1 MTILEDY
8 FRYRGHKAL
17 SLSGSTSGDERE
29 KRMDE
34 FNAPDSPY
42 FIFLLSTRAGG
53 LGLNL
58 ATADTVIIFD
68 SDWNPMIHIPA
79 GFMKTIANPSVNW
92 LYQSEPCPG
101 TNGRTI
107 PMPRGKVIG
116 GSSSINGLIFSR
128 GQKMDFDVWAQKG
141 NRGWSYDD
149 VLPYF
154 CRYESHENSE
164 DNNLRGQSGEMTITD
179 LKWRDPLCEAFI
191 RGAESIGIPRNPD
204 YNGAYQEGTSY
215 VQRTSTGKLRMSAA
229 RAFLKPARKRRNLRV
244 ITNAHATKI
253 LLDGKRATGVAYKRG
268 GFSGRSDEVHAS
280 REVIISG
287 GTINSPQLL
296 QLSGIGPTNLLNNL
310 GVEVLHNLPGVGE
323 NLRDHYGARLTARA
337 KNVDTINELA
347 HGPKLVGE
355 IVKYFLGRRSI
366 LELGPTLV
374 YCFWHSDEMIRNA
387 DLQISFTPASY
398 DEGKQAKLDREP
410 GFSLAAW
417 QQRPE
422 SLGYVRARNKNP
434 FEKPQIQPNY
444 LSHEEDR
451 RVLLAGIKIS
461 RRLMNT
467 EALAPYFDY
476 EGYPGAHVQ
485 KDDELLDVARQ
496 RSTTLYHLMGT
507 CRMATKTDPTAVVDD
522 QLCIHGLQ
530 NIRVIDASVMP
541 SMPSANLNAAV
552 MMIAEKGAD
561 MILGK
566 PPL

>member
-1 MTILEDY
+1 MAEQYDYVIVGAGTAGCVLANRLTACGKYTVCLLE
-8 FRYRGHKAL
+8 
-17 SLSGSTSGDERE
+17 
-29 KRMDE
+29 
-34 FNAPDSPY
+34 
-42 FIFLLSTRAGG
+42 AGP
-53 LGLNL
+53 
-58 ATADTVIIFD
+58 

-164 DNNLRGQSGEMTITD
+164 DNNFRGQSGEMTITD

-229 RAFLKPARKRRNLRV
+229 RAFLKPARKRQNLRV

-268 GFSGRSDEVHAS
+268 GVLGRLDEVHAS

-530 NIRVIDASVMP
+530 NIRVIDASIMP

>member
-1 MTILEDY
+1 MADQFDYVIVGAGTAGCVLANRLTACGKYTVCLLE
-8 FRYRGHKAL
+8 
-17 SLSGSTSGDERE
+17 
-29 KRMDE
+29 
-34 FNAPDSPY
+34 
-42 FIFLLSTRAGG
+42 AGPP
-53 LGLNL
+53 
-58 ATADTVIIFD
+58 
-68 SDWNPMIHIPA
+68 DWNPMIHIPA

-107 PMPRGKVIG
+107 PMPRGKVLG
-116 GSSSINGLIFSR
+116 GSSSINGLIFNR

-154 CRYESHENSE
+154 RRYESHEDSP
-164 DNNLRGQSGEMTITD
+164 DASYRGQTGEMTITD

-191 RGAESIGIPRNPD
+191 KGAESIGIPRNPD

-229 RAFLKPARKRRNLRV
+229 RAFLKPARKRQNLRV

-253 LLDGKRATGVAYKRG
+253 LLDGKRVIGVAYNRG
-268 GFSGRSDEVHAS
+268 GANGRPDQVYAG
-280 REVIISG
+280 REVIIAG

-296 QLSGIGPTNLLNNL
+296 QLSGIGSTKLLHDL
-310 GVEVLHNLPGVGE
+310 GIEVKHELAGVGE

-337 KNVDTINELA
+337 KNINTINELA
-347 HGPKLVGE
+347 QGPKLVGE

-398 DEGKQAKLDREP
+398 KEGKQAKLDNEP
-410 GFSLAAW
+410 GFSLASW

-476 EGYPGAHVQ
+476 EDYPGVHIQ
-485 KDDELLDVARQ
+485 NDDELLDVARQ
-496 RSTTLYHLMGT
+496 RSTTVYHLMGT
-507 CRMATKTDPTAVVDD
+507 CRMAPANDPTGVVDD
-522 QLCIHGLQ
+522 QLRVHGMQ
-530 NIRVIDASVMP
+530 NLRVIDASIMP

-561 MILGK
+561 MVLDK

>member
-1 MTILEDY
+1 MAEQYDYVIVGAGTAGCVLANRLTACGKYTVCLLE
-8 FRYRGHKAL
+8 
-17 SLSGSTSGDERE
+17 
-29 KRMDE
+29 
-34 FNAPDSPY
+34 
-42 FIFLLSTRAGG
+42 AGPP
-53 LGLNL
+53 
-58 ATADTVIIFD
+58 
-68 SDWNPMIHIPA
+68 DWNPMIHIPA

-107 PMPRGKVIG
+107 PMPRGKVLG
-116 GSSSINGLIFSR
+116 GSSSINGLIFNR

-154 CRYESHENSE
+154 RRYESHEDSP
-164 DNNLRGQSGEMTITD
+164 DASYRGQTGEMTITD

-191 RGAESIGIPRNPD
+191 KGAESIGIPRNPD

-229 RAFLKPARKRRNLRV
+229 RAFLKPARKRQNLRV

-253 LLDGKRATGVAYKRG
+253 LLDGKRAIGVAYKRG
-268 GFSGRSDEVHAS
+268 GANGRPDQVYAG
-280 REVIISG
+280 REVIIAG

-296 QLSGIGPTNLLNNL
+296 QLSGIGPAKLLNDL
-310 GVEVLHNLPGVGE
+310 GIKIAHDLAGVGE

-337 KNVDTINELA
+337 KNVNTINELA

-398 DEGKQAKLDREP
+398 KEGKQAKLDKEP

-451 RVLLAGIKIS
+451 RVLLAGIKVS

-476 EGYPGAHVQ
+476 EDYPGVHVQ
-485 KDDELLDVARQ
+485 NDNELLDVARQ

-507 CRMATKTDPTAVVDD
+507 CRMAPATDPTGVVDD
-522 QLCIHGLQ
+522 QLRVHGIQ
-530 NIRVIDASVMP
+530 NLRVIDASIMP

-561 MILGK
+561 MVLGK

>member
-1 MTILEDY
+1 MAEQYDYVIVGAGTAGCVLANRLTACGKYTVCLLE
-8 FRYRGHKAL
+8 
-17 SLSGSTSGDERE
+17 
-29 KRMDE
+29 
-34 FNAPDSPY
+34 
-42 FIFLLSTRAGG
+42 AGP
-53 LGLNL
+53 
-58 ATADTVIIFD
+58 

-164 DNNLRGQSGEMTITD
+164 DSNFRGQSGEMTITD

-268 GFSGRSDEVHAS
+268 GVSGRSDEVHAS

-323 NLRDHYGARLTARA
+323 NLRDHFGARLTARA

-530 NIRVIDASVMP
+530 NIRVIDASIMP

>member
-1 MTILEDY
+1 MAEQYDYVIVGAGTAGCVLANRLTACGKYTVCLLE
-8 FRYRGHKAL
+8 
-17 SLSGSTSGDERE
+17 
-29 KRMDE
+29 
-34 FNAPDSPY
+34 
-42 FIFLLSTRAGG
+42 AGP
-53 LGLNL
+53 
-58 ATADTVIIFD
+58 

-92 LYQSEPCPG
+92 LYQSEPCLG

-107 PMPRGKVIG
+107 PMPRGKVHG
-116 GSSSINGLIFSR
+116 GSSSINGLIFNR

-154 CRYESHENSE
+154 RRYESHEDSP
-164 DNNLRGQSGEMTITD
+164 DASYRGQTGEMTITD

-191 RGAESIGIPRNPD
+191 KGAESIGIPRNPD

-268 GFSGRSDEVHAS
+268 GVSGRPDEVHAS

-530 NIRVIDASVMP
+530 NIRVIDASIMP

>member
-1 MTILEDY
+1 MAGQFDYVIVGAGTAGCVLANRLTACGKYTVCLLE
-8 FRYRGHKAL
+8 
-17 SLSGSTSGDERE
+17 
-29 KRMDE
+29 
-34 FNAPDSPY
+34 
-42 FIFLLSTRAGG
+42 AGPP
-53 LGLNL
+53 
-58 ATADTVIIFD
+58 
-68 SDWNPMIHIPA
+68 DWNPMIHIPA

-92 LYQSEPCPG
+92 LYQSEPCTG

-107 PMPRGKVIG
+107 PMPRGKVLG
-116 GSSSINGLIFSR
+116 GSSSINGLIFNR

-154 CRYESHENSE
+154 RRYESHEDSP
-164 DNNLRGQSGEMTITD
+164 DASYRGQTGEMTITD

-191 RGAESIGIPRNPD
+191 KGAESIGIPRNPD

-229 RAFLKPARKRRNLRV
+229 RAFLKPARKRQNLRV

-253 LLDGKRATGVAYKRG
+253 LLDGKRAIGVAYNRG
-268 GFSGRSDEVHAS
+268 GANGRPDQVYAG
-280 REVIISG
+280 REVIIAG

-296 QLSGIGPTNLLNNL
+296 QLSGIGSAKLLNDL
-310 GVEVLHNLPGVGE
+310 GIAVAHDLAGVGE

-337 KNVDTINELA
+337 KNVNTINELA
-347 HGPKLVGE
+347 QGPKLVGE
-355 IVKYFLGRRSI
+355 IVKYFLGKRSI

-398 DEGKQAKLDREP
+398 KEGKQAKLDNEP

-451 RVLLAGIKIS
+451 RVLLAGIKVS

-476 EGYPGAHVQ
+476 EGYPGVHIQ
-485 KDDELLDVARQ
+485 NDDELLDVARQ

-507 CRMATKTDPTAVVDD
+507 CRMGTETDPTAVVDD
-522 QLCIHGLQ
+522 KLRIHGLQ
-530 NIRVIDASVMP
+530 NLRVIDASIMP

-561 MILGK
+561 MVLGK

>member
-1 MTILEDY
+1 MAEQYDYVIVGAGTAGCVLANRLTACGKYTVCLLE
-8 FRYRGHKAL
+8 
-17 SLSGSTSGDERE
+17 
-29 KRMDE
+29 
-34 FNAPDSPY
+34 
-42 FIFLLSTRAGG
+42 AGP
-53 LGLNL
+53 
-58 ATADTVIIFD
+58 

-310 GVEVLHNLPGVGE
+310 GVEVLHSLPGVGE

-355 IVKYFLGRRSI
+355 IIKYFLGRRSI

-530 NIRVIDASVMP
+530 NIRVIDASIMP

>member
-1 MTILEDY
+1 MAEQYDYVIVGAGTAGCVLANRLTACGKYTVCLLE
-8 FRYRGHKAL
+8 
-17 SLSGSTSGDERE
+17 
-29 KRMDE
+29 
-34 FNAPDSPY
+34 
-42 FIFLLSTRAGG
+42 AGP
-53 LGLNL
+53 
-58 ATADTVIIFD
+58 

-154 CRYESHENSE
+154 CSYESHENSE

-296 QLSGIGPTNLLNNL
+296 QLSGIGQTNLLNNL
-310 GVEVLHNLPGVGE
+310 GVEVLHSLPGVGE

-355 IVKYFLGRRSI
+355 IIKYFLGRRSI

-374 YCFWHSDEMIRNA
+374 YCFWHSDEMISNA

-422 SLGYVRARNKNP
+422 RLGYVRARNKNP

-530 NIRVIDASVMP
+530 NIRVIDASIMP

>member
-1 MTILEDY
+1 MAEQYDYVIVGAGTAGCVLANRLTACGKYTVCLLE
-8 FRYRGHKAL
+8 
-17 SLSGSTSGDERE
+17 
-29 KRMDE
+29 
-34 FNAPDSPY
+34 
-42 FIFLLSTRAGG
+42 AGP
-53 LGLNL
+53 
-58 ATADTVIIFD
+58 

-164 DNNLRGQSGEMTITD
+164 DNNFRGQSGEMTITD

-522 QLCIHGLQ
+522 QLRIHGLQ
-530 NIRVIDASVMP
+530 NIRVIDASIMP

>member
-1 MTILEDY
+1 MAERYDYVIVGAGTAGCVLANRLTACGKYTVCLLE
-8 FRYRGHKAL
+8 
-17 SLSGSTSGDERE
+17 
-29 KRMDE
+29 
-34 FNAPDSPY
+34 
-42 FIFLLSTRAGG
+42 AGPP
-53 LGLNL
+53 
-58 ATADTVIIFD
+58 
-68 SDWNPMIHIPA
+68 DWNPMIHIPA
-79 GFMKTIANPSVNW
+79 GFMKTITNPSVNW

-154 CRYESHENSE
+154 CRYESHENSG
-164 DNNLRGQSGEMTITD
+164 DNNFRGQSGEMTITD

-530 NIRVIDASVMP
+530 NIRVIDASIMP

>member
-1 MTILEDY
+1 MAEQYDYVIVGAGTAGCVLANRLTACGKYTVCLLE
-8 FRYRGHKAL
+8 
-17 SLSGSTSGDERE
+17 
-29 KRMDE
+29 
-34 FNAPDSPY
+34 
-42 FIFLLSTRAGG
+42 AGP
-53 LGLNL
+53 
-58 ATADTVIIFD
+58 

-154 CRYESHENSE
+154 CRYESHENSG
-164 DNNLRGQSGEMTITD
+164 DNNFRGQSGEMTITD

-268 GFSGRSDEVHAS
+268 GVSGRPDEVHAS

-337 KNVDTINELA
+337 KNVDTMNELA

-355 IVKYFLGRRSI
+355 IIKYFLGRRSI

-422 SLGYVRARNKNP
+422 SLGYVRARDKNP

-530 NIRVIDASVMP
+530 NIRVIDASIMP

>member
-1 MTILEDY
+1 MAEQYDYVIVGAGTAGCVLANRLTACGKYTVCLLE
-8 FRYRGHKAL
+8 
-17 SLSGSTSGDERE
+17 
-29 KRMDE
+29 
-34 FNAPDSPY
+34 
-42 FIFLLSTRAGG
+42 AGP
-53 LGLNL
+53 
-58 ATADTVIIFD
+58 

-164 DNNLRGQSGEMTITD
+164 DNNFRGQSGEMTITD

-355 IVKYFLGRRSI
+355 IIKYFLGRRSI

-530 NIRVIDASVMP
+530 NIRVIDASIMP

>member
-1 MTILEDY
+1 MADRFDYVIVGAGTAGCVLANRLTACGKYTVCLLE
-8 FRYRGHKAL
+8 
-17 SLSGSTSGDERE
+17 
-29 KRMDE
+29 
-34 FNAPDSPY
+34 
-42 FIFLLSTRAGG
+42 AGPP
-53 LGLNL
+53 
-58 ATADTVIIFD
+58 
-68 SDWNPMIHIPA
+68 DWNPMIHIPA

-107 PMPRGKVIG
+107 PMPRGKVLG
-116 GSSSINGLIFSR
+116 GSSSINGLIFNR

-154 CRYESHENSE
+154 RRYENHENSA
-164 DNNLRGQSGEMTITD
+164 DASYRGQKGEMTITD
-179 LKWRDPLCEAFI
+179 LEWRDPLCEAFI
-191 RGAESIGIPRNPD
+191 KGAESIGIPRNPD

-229 RAFLKPARKRRNLRV
+229 RAFLKPARKRPNLHV

-253 LLDGKRATGVAYKRG
+253 LLDGKRAIGVAYNQG
-268 GFSGRSDEVHAS
+268 GANGRPDQVYAG
-280 REVIISG
+280 REVIIAG

-296 QLSGIGPTNLLNNL
+296 QLSGIGSTKLLHDL
-310 GVEVLHNLPGVGE
+310 GIEVKHELAGVGE

-337 KNVDTINELA
+337 KNINTINELA
-347 HGPKLVGE
+347 QGPKLVGE

-398 DEGKQAKLDREP
+398 KEGKQAKLDNEP
-410 GFSLAAW
+410 GFSLASW

-476 EGYPGAHVQ
+476 EDYPGVHIQ
-485 KDDELLDVARQ
+485 NDDELLDVARQ
-496 RSTTLYHLMGT
+496 RSTTVYHLMGT
-507 CRMATKTDPTAVVDD
+507 CRMAPANDPTGVVDD
-522 QLCIHGLQ
+522 QLRVHGMQ
-530 NIRVIDASVMP
+530 NLRVIDASIMP

-561 MILGK
+561 MVLGK

>member
-1 MTILEDY
+1 MADQFDYVIVGAGTAGCVLANRLTACGKYTVCLLE
-8 FRYRGHKAL
+8 
-17 SLSGSTSGDERE
+17 
-29 KRMDE
+29 
-34 FNAPDSPY
+34 
-42 FIFLLSTRAGG
+42 AGPP
-53 LGLNL
+53 
-58 ATADTVIIFD
+58 
-68 SDWNPMIHIPA
+68 DWNPMIHIPA

-116 GSSSINGLIFSR
+116 GSSSINGLIFNR

-154 CRYESHENSE
+154 RRYESHEDSP
-164 DNNLRGQSGEMTITD
+164 DASYRGQTGEMTITD

-191 RGAESIGIPRNPD
+191 KGAESIGIPRNPD

-229 RAFLKPARKRRNLRV
+229 RAFLKPARKRQNLRV

-253 LLDGKRATGVAYKRG
+253 LLDGKRAIGIAYNRG
-268 GFSGRSDEVHAS
+268 GANGRSDQVYAG
-280 REVIISG
+280 REVIIAG

-296 QLSGIGPTNLLNNL
+296 QLSGIGSANLLNDL
-310 GVEVLHNLPGVGE
+310 GIKVAHDLAGVGE

-337 KNVDTINELA
+337 KNVNTINELA

-355 IVKYFLGRRSI
+355 IVKYFLGKRSI

-398 DEGKQAKLDREP
+398 KEGKQAKLDKEP

-451 RVLLAGIKIS
+451 RVLLAGIKVS

-476 EGYPGAHVQ
+476 EGYPGVHIQ
-485 KDDELLDVARQ
+485 NDDELLDVARQ

-507 CRMATKTDPTAVVDD
+507 CRMGTETDPTAVVDD
-522 QLCIHGLQ
+522 KLRIHGLQ
-530 NIRVIDASVMP
+530 NLRVIDASIMP

-561 MILGK
+561 MVLGK

>member
-1 MTILEDY
+1 MAEQYDYVIVGAGTAGCVLANRLTACGKYAVCLLE
-8 FRYRGHKAL
+8 
-17 SLSGSTSGDERE
+17 
-29 KRMDE
+29 
-34 FNAPDSPY
+34 
-42 FIFLLSTRAGG
+42 AGP
-53 LGLNL
+53 
-58 ATADTVIIFD
+58 

-164 DNNLRGQSGEMTITD
+164 DSNFRGQSGEMTITD

-355 IVKYFLGRRSI
+355 IIKYFLGRRSI

-530 NIRVIDASVMP
+530 NIRVIDASIMP

>member
-1 MTILEDY
+1 MAEQYDYVIVGAGTAGCVLANRLTACGKYTVCLLE
-8 FRYRGHKAL
+8 
-17 SLSGSTSGDERE
+17 
-29 KRMDE
+29 
-34 FNAPDSPY
+34 
-42 FIFLLSTRAGG
+42 AGP
-53 LGLNL
+53 
-58 ATADTVIIFD
+58 

-101 TNGRTI
+101 TNGRII
-107 PMPRGKVIG
+107 PMPRGKVLG

-164 DNNLRGQSGEMTITD
+164 DKNLRGQSGEMTITD

-268 GFSGRSDEVHAS
+268 GVSGRSDEVHAS

-355 IVKYFLGRRSI
+355 IIKYFLGRRSI

-530 NIRVIDASVMP
+530 NIRVIDASIMP

>member
-1 MTILEDY
+1 MADQFDYVIVGAGTAGCILANRLTACGKY
-8 FRYRGHKAL
+8 
-17 SLSGSTSGDERE
+17 TVC
-29 KRMDE
+29 
-34 FNAPDSPY
+34 
-42 FIFLLSTRAGG
+42 LLEAGPP
-53 LGLNL
+53 
-58 ATADTVIIFD
+58 
-68 SDWNPMIHIPA
+68 DWNPMIHIPA

-92 LYQSEPCPG
+92 LYQSEPCTG

-107 PMPRGKVIG
+107 PMPRGKVLG
-116 GSSSINGLIFSR
+116 GSSSINGLIFNR

-154 CRYESHENSE
+154 RRYESHEDSP
-164 DNNLRGQSGEMTITD
+164 DASYRGQTGEMTITD

-191 RGAESIGIPRNPD
+191 KGAESIGIPRNPD

-229 RAFLKPARKRRNLRV
+229 RAFLKPARKRQNLRV

-253 LLDGKRATGVAYKRG
+253 LLDGKRAIGVAYNRG
-268 GFSGRSDEVHAS
+268 GANGRPDQVYAGH
-280 REVIISG
+280 EVIIAG

-296 QLSGIGPTNLLNNL
+296 QLSGIGSAKLLNDL
-310 GVEVLHNLPGVGE
+310 GIKVAHDLAGVGE

-337 KNVDTINELA
+337 KNVNTINELA

-355 IVKYFLGRRSI
+355 IVKYFLGKRSI

-398 DEGKQAKLDREP
+398 NEGKQAKLDKEP

-451 RVLLAGIKIS
+451 RVLLAGIKVS

-476 EGYPGAHVQ
+476 EGYPGVHIQ
-485 KDDELLDVARQ
+485 NDDELLDVARQ

-507 CRMATKTDPTAVVDD
+507 CRMGTETDPTAVVDD
-522 QLCIHGLQ
+522 KLRIHGLQ
-530 NIRVIDASVMP
+530 NLRVIDASIMP

-561 MILGK
+561 MVLGK

>member
-1 MTILEDY
+1 MAEQYDYVIVGAGTAGCVLANRLTACGKYTVCLLE
-8 FRYRGHKAL
+8 
-17 SLSGSTSGDERE
+17 
-29 KRMDE
+29 
-34 FNAPDSPY
+34 
-42 FIFLLSTRAGG
+42 AGP
-53 LGLNL
+53 
-58 ATADTVIIFD
+58 

-107 PMPRGKVIG
+107 PMPRGKVLG

-164 DNNLRGQSGEMTITD
+164 DSNFRGQSGEMTITD

-268 GFSGRSDEVHAS
+268 GVSGRSDEVHAS

-530 NIRVIDASVMP
+530 NIRVIDASIMP

>member
-1 MTILEDY
+1 MAEQYDYVIVGAGTAGCVLANRLTACGKYTVCLLE
-8 FRYRGHKAL
+8 
-17 SLSGSTSGDERE
+17 
-29 KRMDE
+29 
-34 FNAPDSPY
+34 
-42 FIFLLSTRAGG
+42 AGPP
-53 LGLNL
+53 
-58 ATADTVIIFD
+58 
-68 SDWNPMIHIPA
+68 DWNPMIHIPA

-154 CRYESHENSE
+154 RRYESHENSV
-164 DNNLRGQSGEMTITD
+164 DNKFRGQSGEMTITD

-191 RGAESIGIPRNPD
+191 KGAESIGIPRNPD

-229 RAFLKPARKRRNLRV
+229 RAFLKPARKRQNLRV

-268 GFSGRSDEVHAS
+268 GVSGRSDEVHAS
-280 REVIISG
+280 LEVIIAG

-296 QLSGIGPTNLLNNL
+296 QLSGIGPANLLNDL
-310 GVEVLHNLPGVGE
+310 GIEVVHDLAGVGE

-398 DEGKQAKLDREP
+398 NEGKQAKLDKEP

-451 RVLLAGIKIS
+451 RVLLAGIKVS

-507 CRMATKTDPTAVVDD
+507 CRMATETDPTAVVDD
-522 QLCIHGLQ
+522 QLRIHGLQ
-530 NIRVIDASVMP
+530 NIRVIDASIMP

-561 MILGK
+561 MILSK

>member
-1 MTILEDY
+1 MSDHFDYVIVGAGTAGCVLANRLTACGKYTVCLLE
-8 FRYRGHKAL
+8 
-17 SLSGSTSGDERE
+17 
-29 KRMDE
+29 
-34 FNAPDSPY
+34 
-42 FIFLLSTRAGG
+42 AGPP
-53 LGLNL
+53 
-58 ATADTVIIFD
+58 
-68 SDWNPMIHIPA
+68 DWNPMIHIPA

-107 PMPRGKVIG
+107 PMPRGKVLG
-116 GSSSINGLIFSR
+116 GSSSINGLIFNR

-149 VLPYF
+149 LLPYF
-154 CRYESHENSE
+154 RRYESYE
-164 DNNLRGQSGEMTITD
+164 DSPDTSYRGQTGEMTITD
-179 LKWRDPLCEAFI
+179 LEWRDPLCEAFI
-191 RGAESIGIPRNPD
+191 KGAESIGIPRNPD

-229 RAFLKPARKRRNLRV
+229 RAFLKPARKRPNLHV

-253 LLDGKRATGVAYKRG
+253 LLDGKRAIGVAYNQG
-268 GFSGRSDEVHAS
+268 GANGRPDQVYAG
-280 REVIISG
+280 REVIIAG

-296 QLSGIGPTNLLNNL
+296 QLSGIGSTKLLHDL
-310 GVEVLHNLPGVGE
+310 GIEVKHELAGVGE

-337 KNVDTINELA
+337 KNINTINELA
-347 HGPKLVGE
+347 QGPKLVGE

-398 DEGKQAKLDREP
+398 KEGKQAKLDNEP
-410 GFSLAAW
+410 GFSLASW

-476 EGYPGAHVQ
+476 EDYPGVHIQ
-485 KDDELLDVARQ
+485 NDDELLDVARQ
-496 RSTTLYHLMGT
+496 RSTTVYHLMGT
-507 CRMATKTDPTAVVDD
+507 CRMAPATDPTGVVDD
-522 QLCIHGLQ
+522 QLRVHGMQ
-530 NIRVIDASVMP
+530 NLRVIDASIMP

-561 MILGK
+561 MVLGK

>member
-1 MTILEDY
+1 MAEQYDYVIVGAGTAGCVLANRLTACGKYAVCLLE
-8 FRYRGHKAL
+8 
-17 SLSGSTSGDERE
+17 
-29 KRMDE
+29 
-34 FNAPDSPY
+34 
-42 FIFLLSTRAGG
+42 AGP
-53 LGLNL
+53 
-58 ATADTVIIFD
+58 

-253 LLDGKRATGVAYKRG
+253 LLDGKRATGVAYKCG
-268 GFSGRSDEVHAS
+268 GVSGRSDEVHAS

-355 IVKYFLGRRSI
+355 IIKYFLGRRSI

-530 NIRVIDASVMP
+530 NIRVIDASIMP

>member
-1 MTILEDY
+1 MAEQYDYVIVGAGTAGCVLANRLTACGKYTVCLLE
-8 FRYRGHKAL
+8 
-17 SLSGSTSGDERE
+17 
-29 KRMDE
+29 
-34 FNAPDSPY
+34 
-42 FIFLLSTRAGG
+42 AGP
-53 LGLNL
+53 
-58 ATADTVIIFD
+58 

-79 GFMKTIANPSVNW
+79 GFMKTIASPSVNW

-107 PMPRGKVIG
+107 PMPRGKVLG

-268 GFSGRSDEVHAS
+268 GVLGRSDEVHAS

-355 IVKYFLGRRSI
+355 IIKYFLGRRSI

-476 EGYPGAHVQ
+476 EVIR
-485 KDDELLDVARQ
+485 ARMC
-496 RSTTLYHLMGT
+496 RKMMNCSTS
-507 CRMATKTDPTAVVDD
+507 R
-522 QLCIHGLQ
+522 
-530 NIRVIDASVMP
+530 AS
-541 SMPSANLNAAV
+541 AALHF
-552 MMIAEKGAD
+552 I
-561 MILGK
+561 I
-566 PPL
+566 

>member
-1 MTILEDY
+1 MAEQYDYVIVGAGTAGCVLANRLTACGKYTVCLLE
-8 FRYRGHKAL
+8 
-17 SLSGSTSGDERE
+17 
-29 KRMDE
+29 
-34 FNAPDSPY
+34 
-42 FIFLLSTRAGG
+42 AGP
-53 LGLNL
+53 
-58 ATADTVIIFD
+58 

-164 DNNLRGQSGEMTITD
+164 DKNLRGQSGEMTITD

-191 RGAESIGIPRNPD
+191 KGAESIGIPRNPD

-355 IVKYFLGRRSI
+355 IIKYFLGRRSI

-485 KDDELLDVARQ
+485 KDDELLEVARQ

-530 NIRVIDASVMP
+530 NIRVIDASIMP

>member
-1 MTILEDY
+1 MAEQYDYVIVGAGTAGCVLANRLTACGKYTVCLLE
-8 FRYRGHKAL
+8 
-17 SLSGSTSGDERE
+17 
-29 KRMDE
+29 
-34 FNAPDSPY
+34 
-42 FIFLLSTRAGG
+42 AGP
-53 LGLNL
+53 
-58 ATADTVIIFD
+58 

-164 DNNLRGQSGEMTITD
+164 DNSFRGKTGEMTITD
-179 LKWRDPLCEAFI
+179 LRWRDPLCEAFI

-268 GFSGRSDEVHAS
+268 GVSGRSDEVHAS

-507 CRMATKTDPTAVVDD
+507 CRMATKTDPTAVVDE

-530 NIRVIDASVMP
+530 NIRVIDASIMP

>member
-1 MTILEDY
+1 MANQFDYVIVGAGTAGCVLANRLTACGKYTVCLLE
-8 FRYRGHKAL
+8 
-17 SLSGSTSGDERE
+17 
-29 KRMDE
+29 
-34 FNAPDSPY
+34 
-42 FIFLLSTRAGG
+42 AGPP
-53 LGLNL
+53 
-58 ATADTVIIFD
+58 
-68 SDWNPMIHIPA
+68 DWNPMIHIPA

-107 PMPRGKVIG
+107 PMPRGKVLG
-116 GSSSINGLIFSR
+116 GSSSINGLIFNR

-154 CRYESHENSE
+154 CRYESHEDSP
-164 DNNLRGQSGEMTITD
+164 DAGYRGQTGEMTITD

-191 RGAESIGIPRNPD
+191 KGAESIGIPRNPD

-229 RAFLKPARKRRNLRV
+229 RAFLKPARKRQNLRV

-253 LLDGKRATGVAYKRG
+253 LLDGKRAIGIAYNRG
-268 GFSGRSDEVHAS
+268 GANGRSDQVYAG
-280 REVIISG
+280 REVIIAG

-296 QLSGIGPTNLLNNL
+296 QLSGIGSAKLLNDL
-310 GVEVLHNLPGVGE
+310 GIKVAHDLAGVGE

-337 KNVDTINELA
+337 KNVNTINELA

-355 IVKYFLGRRSI
+355 IVKYFFGRRSI

-398 DEGKQAKLDREP
+398 KEGRQAKLDNEP

-417 QQRPE
+417 QQRTE

-451 RVLLAGIKIS
+451 RVLLAGIKVS

-476 EGYPGAHVQ
+476 EGYPGVHIQ
-485 KDDELLDVARQ
+485 NDDELLDVARQ

-507 CRMATKTDPTAVVDD
+507 CRMGTETDPTAVVDD
-522 QLCIHGLQ
+522 KLRIHGLQ
-530 NIRVIDASVMP
+530 NIRVIDASIMP

-561 MILGK
+561 MVLGK
-566 PPL
+566 PSL

>member
-1 MTILEDY
+1 MAEQYDYVIVGAGTAGCVLANRLTACGKYTVCLLE
-8 FRYRGHKAL
+8 
-17 SLSGSTSGDERE
+17 
-29 KRMDE
+29 
-34 FNAPDSPY
+34 
-42 FIFLLSTRAGG
+42 AGP
-53 LGLNL
+53 
-58 ATADTVIIFD
+58 

-154 CRYESHENSE
+154 CRYESHENSG
-164 DNNLRGQSGEMTITD
+164 DNNFRGRSGEMTITD

-530 NIRVIDASVMP
+530 NIRVIDASIMP